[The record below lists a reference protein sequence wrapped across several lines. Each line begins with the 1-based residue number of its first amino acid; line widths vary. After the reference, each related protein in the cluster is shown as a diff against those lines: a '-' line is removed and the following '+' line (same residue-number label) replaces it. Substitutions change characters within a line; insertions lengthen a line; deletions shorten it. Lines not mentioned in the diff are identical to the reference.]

1 MNRSRFSILL
11 IIVIATS
18 FSIPSSIAATKPK
31 AAGRS
36 STAVINT
43 VLNGKGAPSNTLG
56 INGDFYIDTRSLL
69 ISGPKK
75 SGKWPVGAGGFRA
88 APMPAKRPTSELV
101 ELAYRQSNP
110 WGRWSATAAWVSVS
124 PGLPVLYGTQ
134 PYGSS
139 PWVLS
144 AEWSKSWK
152 SWSFFVRGSL
162 QPGLRPARG
171 SFRVRYAPTW
181 TLKLR
186 QKSG

>member
-1 MNRSRFSILL
+1 ML
-11 IIVIATS
+11 
-18 FSIPSSIAATKPK
+18 
-31 AAGRS
+31 
-36 STAVINT
+36 
-43 VLNGKGAPSNTLG
+43 
-56 INGDFYIDTRSLL
+56 
-69 ISGPKK
+69 
-75 SGKWPVGAGGFRA
+75 
-88 APMPAKRPTSELV
+88 AKRPTSELV

-110 WGRWSATAAWVSVS
+110 WGRWSATAAWVSAS

-162 QPGLRPARG
+162 QQGLRPARDSLLWNDIG
-171 SFRVRYAPTW
+171 WNARGLFRIRYAPTW